1 MADTRRPRW
10 RALLVVGTLAL
21 GLTLD
26 RADAALI
33 PSVSQDLRGRP
44 LASFESQ
51 TLDGQP
57 FSSRDLVGKPVI
69 VNFFASWCPVCSM
82 ELKDLQALQPDL
94 RQRGVSVI
102 EVLVDPV
109 ETPDTVDAARQQLA
123 RSPLPFPVVMMVP
136 ALRDVFG
143 YEGFPATYFVK
154 ADGTFSTTL
163 FGYQPI
169 DRLRQVAL
177 EIAGQ
182 GAAATPSS
190 PVPSGGVGRH
200 PPWEKRPLLALVPA
214 LRDVFG
220 YEGFPATYFVKADGT
235 FSTTLFGYQPIEQ
248 LRQVASE
255 IAGEGAATTPS
266 SPVPSGGVGR
276 HPPWEKRPLLALV
289 PAPWAQWHPLLVHF
303 PIALLVLEAVFVCAL
318 LVRPNERA
326 AQYSAWLLWAAV
338 ASLVPTILTGI
349 RDAGA
354 DLGGDSPF
362 WNGLHDRLTHLFRL
376 ESSVSLHVLFGLA
389 VTLIAFGRLAWR
401 LRAGDRILRGGQ
413 RMAFTLVTLLGV
425 WLLFGGGQVG
435 GGISHR

>member
-1 MADTRRPRW
+1 MMRERTHARRRRW
-10 RALLVVGTLAL
+10 RALFVAGTVAI
-21 GLTLD
+21 GLSVD
-26 RADAALI
+26 DADAALI
-33 PSVSQDLRGRP
+33 PSVSEALRGRP
-44 LASFESQ
+44 LSSFESQ

-82 ELKDLQALQPDL
+82 ELKDLQTLQPDL

-123 RSPLPFPVVMMVP
+123 RNPLPFPVVMMVP

-169 DRLRQVAL
+169 
-177 EIAGQ
+177 
-182 GAAATPSS
+182 
-190 PVPSGGVGRH
+190 
-200 PPWEKRPLLALVPA
+200 
-214 LRDVFG
+214 
-220 YEGFPATYFVKADGT
+220 
-235 FSTTLFGYQPIEQ
+235 EQ
-248 LRQVASE
+248 LREVASE
-255 IAGEGAATTPS
+255 IAGGGAATTTAPPS
-266 SPVPSGGVGR
+266 TPAPSGGVGR

-318 LVRPNERA
+318 LVRPNERM
-326 AQYSAWLLWAAV
+326 AQFSTWLLGAAV
-338 ASLVPTILTGI
+338 VSLVPTILTGI

-354 DLGGDSPF
+354 DLGPDSPF

-389 VTLIAFGRLAWR
+389 VTLIAVGRLAWR
-401 LRAGDRILRGGQ
+401 AWAGDRVLRGGQ
-413 RMAFTLVTLLGV
+413 RIAFALVTLLGLWV
-425 WLLFGGGQVG
+425 LFGGGQVG

>member
-1 MADTRRPRW
+1 MMAKSDMRSRRW
-10 RALLVVGTLAL
+10 QVVLVAGTIAI
-21 GLTLD
+21 GLTVD
-26 RADAALI
+26 GTDAALI
-33 PSVSQDLRGRP
+33 PSISGELRGRP
-44 LASFESQ
+44 LPSFESH

-82 ELKDLQALQPDL
+82 ELKDLQTLQPDL
-94 RQRGVSVI
+94 RQHGVSVI

-109 ETPDTVDAARQQLA
+109 ETPDTVDEAREQLA
-123 RSPLPFPVVMMVP
+123 RNPLPFPVVMMMP
-136 ALRDVFG
+136 ALRDVF
-143 YEGFPATYFVK
+143 A
-154 ADGTFSTTL
+154 
-163 FGYQPI
+163 
-169 DRLRQVAL
+169 
-177 EIAGQ
+177 
-182 GAAATPSS
+182 
-190 PVPSGGVGRH
+190 
-200 PPWEKRPLLALVPA
+200 
-214 LRDVFG
+214 

-248 LRQVASE
+248 LRQVAWE
-255 IAGEGAATTPS
+255 IAGQGAETTIAPPS

-303 PIALLVLEAVFVCAL
+303 PIALLVLEAAFVCAL
-318 LVRPNERA
+318 LVRPSERL
-326 AQYSAWLLWAAV
+326 AQFSTWLLGAAV

-354 DLGGDSPF
+354 DLGPDSPF

-389 VTLIAFGRLAWR
+389 LTLIAVGRLGWR
-401 LRAGDRILRGGQ
+401 LRASDRILRGGQ
-413 RMAFTLVTLLGV
+413 RMAFTLVTLLGLWV
-425 WLLFGGGQVG
+425 LFGGGQVG

>member
-10 RALLVVGTLAL
+10 RALLVVGTLAI
-21 GLTLD
+21 GLIVD
-26 RADAALI
+26 DAAAALI
-33 PSVSQDLRGRP
+33 PSVSNELRGRP
-44 LASFESQ
+44 LPNFESQ

-123 RSPLPFPVVMMVP
+123 RNPLPFPVVMMVP

-154 ADGTFSTTL
+154 
-163 FGYQPI
+163 P
-169 DRLRQVAL
+169 
-177 EIAGQ
+177 
-182 GAAATPSS
+182 
-190 PVPSGGVGRH
+190 
-200 PPWEKRPLLALVPA
+200 
-214 LRDVFG
+214 
-220 YEGFPATYFVKADGT
+220 DGT
-235 FSTTLFGYQPIEQ
+235 FSTTLFGYQPIEE

-266 SPVPSGGVGR
+266 SPVTSGGVGR
-276 HPPWEKRPLLALV
+276 HPPWEKR
-289 PAPWAQWHPLLVHF
+289 PLLVHF

-318 LVRPNERA
+318 LVRPNERL
-326 AQYSAWLLWAAV
+326 AQSSTWLLGAAV
-338 ASLVPTILTGI
+338 VTLVPTILTGI

-354 DLGGDSPF
+354 DLGTDSPF

-413 RMAFTLVTLLGV
+413 RMAFILVTLLGLWV
-425 WLLFGGGQVG
+425 LFGGGQVG

>member
-1 MADTRRPRW
+1 MRGRKTDTCRRRW
-10 RALLVVGTLAL
+10 RALLVVGTLAI
-21 GLTLD
+21 GLTVD
-26 RADAALI
+26 GADAALI
-33 PSVSQDLRGRP
+33 PSVSEELRGRP
-44 LASFESQ
+44 LPSFESQ

-82 ELKDLQALQPDL
+82 ELKDLQSLQPDL

-123 RSPLPFPVVMMVP
+123 RNPLPFPVVMMVP

-169 DRLRQVAL
+169 DQVRQVAL
-177 EIAGQ
+177 EIAGE
-182 GAAATPSS
+182 GAATPSS

-214 LRDVFG
+214 
-220 YEGFPATYFVKADGT
+220 
-235 FSTTLFGYQPIEQ
+235 S
-248 LRQVASE
+248 
-255 IAGEGAATTPS
+255 
-266 SPVPSGGVGR
+266 
-276 HPPWEKRPLLALV
+276 
-289 PAPWAQWHPLLVHF
+289 WAQWHPLLVHF

-318 LVRPNERA
+318 LLRPNERV
-326 AQYSAWLLWAAV
+326 AQLSTWLLGAAV
-338 ASLVPTILTGI
+338 ASLVPTVLTGI

-354 DLGGDSPF
+354 DLGPDSPF

-413 RMAFTLVTLLGV
+413 RMAFTLVTLLGL

>member
-1 MADTRRPRW
+1 MIETGDARRRW
-10 RALLVVGTLAL
+10 CALFVAVTIAT
-21 GLTLD
+21 GLTVGG
-26 RADAALI
+26 AESALI
-33 PSVSQDLRGRP
+33 PSVAEDLRGRP
-44 LASFESQ
+44 LPSFESQ
-51 TLDGQP
+51 TLDGRP
-57 FSSRDLVGKPVI
+57 FSSRDLLGKPVI

-82 ELKDLQALQPDL
+82 ELKDLQTLQPEL
-94 RQRGVSVI
+94 RQRGISVV

-123 RSPLPFPVVMMVP
+123 RNPLPFPVVMMVP

-143 YEGFPATYFVK
+143 YEGFPATY
-154 ADGTFSTTL
+154 L
-163 FGYQPI
+163 
-169 DRLRQVAL
+169 
-177 EIAGQ
+177 
-182 GAAATPSS
+182 
-190 PVPSGGVGRH
+190 
-200 PPWEKRPLLALVPA
+200 
-214 LRDVFG
+214 
-220 YEGFPATYFVKADGT
+220 VKADGT

-276 HPPWEKRPLLALV
+276 HPPWEKRPLLALL

-318 LVRPNERA
+318 LVRPNERV
-326 AQYSAWLLWAAV
+326 AQFSVGLLGAAV
-338 ASLVPTILTGI
+338 ASLVPTVLTGI

-354 DLGGDSPF
+354 DLGPDSPF

-389 VTLIAFGRLAWR
+389 LTLIAVGRLAWR

-413 RMAFTLVTLLGV
+413 RIAFTLVTLLGL

-435 GGISHR
+435 GGLSHR

>member
-1 MADTRRPRW
+1 VQCVTFRRRRRW
-10 RALLVVGTLAL
+10 RALLVVGTLAI
-21 GLTLD
+21 GLTVD

-33 PSVSQDLRGRP
+33 PSVSEELRGRP
-44 LASFESQ
+44 LPSFESQ

-82 ELKDLQALQPDL
+82 ELKDLQTLQPDL
-94 RQRGVSVI
+94 RQHGVSVI

-169 DRLRQVAL
+169 DQMRQVAL

-182 GAAATPSS
+182 GAAA
-190 PVPSGGVGRH
+190 
-200 PPWEKRPLLALVPA
+200 
-214 LRDVFG
+214 
-220 YEGFPATYFVKADGT
+220 
-235 FSTTLFGYQPIEQ
+235 
-248 LRQVASE
+248 
-255 IAGEGAATTPS
+255 TPS

-303 PIALLVLEAVFVCAL
+303 PIALLVLEAVCVCAL
-318 LVRPNERA
+318 LVRPNERV
-326 AQYSAWLLWAAV
+326 AQYSTWLLGAAV

-354 DLGGDSPF
+354 DLGPDSPF
-362 WNGLHDRLTHLFRL
+362 WTGLNDRLTHLFRL

-389 VTLIAFGRLAWR
+389 LTLIAVGRLAWR

-413 RMAFTLVTLLGV
+413 RIAFTLVTLLGL

>member
-1 MADTRRPRW
+1 MMRERTHARRRRW
-10 RALLVVGTLAL
+10 RALFVAGTVAI
-21 GLTLD
+21 GLSVD
-26 RADAALI
+26 DADAALI
-33 PSVSQDLRGRP
+33 PSVSEALRGRP
-44 LASFESQ
+44 LSSFESQ

-82 ELKDLQALQPDL
+82 ELKDLQTLQPDL

-123 RSPLPFPVVMMVP
+123 RNPLPFPVVMMVP

-169 DRLRQVAL
+169 D
-177 EIAGQ
+177 
-182 GAAATPSS
+182 
-190 PVPSGGVGRH
+190 
-200 PPWEKRPLLALVPA
+200 
-214 LRDVFG
+214 
-220 YEGFPATYFVKADGT
+220 
-235 FSTTLFGYQPIEQ
+235 Q

-255 IAGEGAATTPS
+255 VAGEGAATPPS

-303 PIALLVLEAVFVCAL
+303 PIALLVLEAVFVCGL
-318 LVRPNERA
+318 LVRPNERVA
-326 AQYSAWLLWAAV
+326 RLSTWLLGAAV

-354 DLGGDSPF
+354 DLGPDSPF

-389 VTLIAFGRLAWR
+389 LTLIAVVRLGWR
-401 LRAGDRILRGGQ
+401 LRAGDRILRSGQ
-413 RMAFTLVTLLGV
+413 RMAFTLVTLLGLWV
-425 WLLFGGGQVG
+425 LFGGGQVG

>member
-1 MADTRRPRW
+1 MIVKKTDTRRRLW
-10 RALLVVGTLAL
+10 RTLLVAGIAAIGV
-21 GLTLD
+21 D
-26 RADAALI
+26 DADAALI
-33 PSVSQDLRGRP
+33 PSVSEALRGRP
-44 LASFESQ
+44 LPSFESQ

-57 FSSRDLVGKPVI
+57 FSSRVLIGKPVI

-82 ELKDLQALQPDL
+82 ELKDLQTLQPDL

-136 ALRDVFG
+136 ALRDAFG
-143 YEGFPATYFVK
+143 YDGFPATYFVK
-154 ADGTFSTTL
+154 
-163 FGYQPI
+163 P
-169 DRLRQVAL
+169 
-177 EIAGQ
+177 
-182 GAAATPSS
+182 
-190 PVPSGGVGRH
+190 
-200 PPWEKRPLLALVPA
+200 
-214 LRDVFG
+214 
-220 YEGFPATYFVKADGT
+220 DGT

-248 LRQVASE
+248 LRQVAFE
-255 IAGEGAATTPS
+255 IAGEGAETTTAPPS
-266 SPVPSGGVGR
+266 SPVPSGGIGR

-318 LVRPNERA
+318 LVRPNERVA
-326 AQYSAWLLWAAV
+326 HLSTWLLGAAV
-338 ASLVPTILTGI
+338 VSLVPTILTGI

-354 DLGGDSPF
+354 DLGPDSPF

-389 VTLIAFGRLAWR
+389 LTLIAVGRLGWR
-401 LRAGDRILRGGQ
+401 LRASDRILRGGQ
-413 RMAFTLVTLLGV
+413 RIAFTLVTLLGL

>member
-10 RALLVVGTLAL
+10 RALLVVGTLAI
-21 GLTLD
+21 GLTVD
-26 RADAALI
+26 RAGAALI
-33 PSVSQDLRGRP
+33 PSVSEELRGRP

-82 ELKDLQALQPDL
+82 ELKDLQTLQPDL

-123 RSPLPFPVVMMVP
+123 RNPLPFPVVMMVP

-154 ADGTFSTTL
+154 
-163 FGYQPI
+163 P
-169 DRLRQVAL
+169 
-177 EIAGQ
+177 
-182 GAAATPSS
+182 
-190 PVPSGGVGRH
+190 
-200 PPWEKRPLLALVPA
+200 
-214 LRDVFG
+214 
-220 YEGFPATYFVKADGT
+220 DGT
-235 FSTTLFGYQPIEQ
+235 FSTTLFGYQPIEE
-248 LRQVASE
+248 LRQVVLE

-266 SPVPSGGVGR
+266 SPVPSRGVGR

-318 LVRPNERA
+318 LVRPNERL
-326 AQYSAWLLWAAV
+326 AQSSTWLLGAAV
-338 ASLVPTILTGI
+338 VTLVPTILTGI

-354 DLGGDSPF
+354 DLGPDSPF

-413 RMAFTLVTLLGV
+413 RMAFILVTLLGLWV
-425 WLLFGGGQVG
+425 LFGGGQVG

>member
-1 MADTRRPRW
+1 MRRVASGRRAPEGRRWRKTDTRRRRW
-10 RALLVVGTLAL
+10 RALLVVGTLAI
-21 GLTLD
+21 GLTVD
-26 RADAALI
+26 RAEAALI
-33 PSVSQDLRGRP
+33 PSVSEALRGRP
-44 LASFESQ
+44 LPSFESQ

-82 ELKDLQALQPDL
+82 ELKDLQTLQPDL

-136 ALRDVFG
+136 ALRDAFG
-143 YEGFPATYFVK
+143 YDGFPATYFVK
-154 ADGTFSTTL
+154 
-163 FGYQPI
+163 P
-169 DRLRQVAL
+169 
-177 EIAGQ
+177 
-182 GAAATPSS
+182 
-190 PVPSGGVGRH
+190 
-200 PPWEKRPLLALVPA
+200 
-214 LRDVFG
+214 
-220 YEGFPATYFVKADGT
+220 DGT

-248 LRQVASE
+248 LRQVTWE
-255 IAGEGAATTPS
+255 IAGERAETTTAPPS
-266 SPVPSGGVGR
+266 APVPSGGVGR

-318 LVRPNERA
+318 LVRPNERVA
-326 AQYSAWLLWAAV
+326 HLSTWLLGAAV
-338 ASLVPTILTGI
+338 VSLVPTILTGI

-354 DLGGDSPF
+354 DLGPDSPF

-389 VTLIAFGRLAWR
+389 VTLIAFYRRDWPA
-401 LRAGDRILRGGQ
+401 RAGERILRGRQ
-413 RMAFTLVTLLGV
+413 RIAFALVTLLRLWV
-425 WLLFGGGQVG
+425 LFGGGQAG

>member
-1 MADTRRPRW
+1 MMIMKPDTRRRLW
-10 RALLVVGTLAL
+10 RTLLVAGTLAI
-21 GLTLD
+21 GLSVD
-26 RADAALI
+26 DAAAALI
-33 PSVSQDLRGRP
+33 PSVSNELRGRP
-44 LASFESQ
+44 LPSFESQ

-94 RQRGVSVI
+94 RQRGVPVI

-123 RSPLPFPVVMMVP
+123 RNPLPFPVVMMVP
-136 ALRDVFG
+136 AF
-143 YEGFPATYFVK
+143 
-154 ADGTFSTTL
+154 
-163 FGYQPI
+163 
-169 DRLRQVAL
+169 
-177 EIAGQ
+177 
-182 GAAATPSS
+182 
-190 PVPSGGVGRH
+190 
-200 PPWEKRPLLALVPA
+200 
-214 LRDVFG
+214 RDVFG

-248 LRQVASE
+248 MRQAAWE
-255 IAGEGAATTPS
+255 IAGEGAETTTAPS
-266 SPVPSGGVGR
+266 SSPPPSGGVGR
-276 HPPWEKRPLLALV
+276 HPAWEKRPLLALV

-318 LVRPNERA
+318 LVRPNERM
-326 AQYSAWLLWAAV
+326 AQFSTWLLGAAV
-338 ASLVPTILTGI
+338 VSLVPTILTGI

-354 DLGGDSPF
+354 DLGPDSPF

-401 LRAGDRILRGGQ
+401 VRAGDRILGGGQ
-413 RMAFTLVTLLGV
+413 RMAFTLVTLLGLWV
-425 WLLFGGGQVG
+425 LFGGGQVG

>member
-1 MADTRRPRW
+1 MMEKTRTRRRRW
-10 RALLVVGTLAL
+10 RALLIAGTVAV
-21 GLTLD
+21 GLTVD
-26 RADAALI
+26 GADAALI
-33 PSVSQDLRGRP
+33 PSVSQELRGRP
-44 LASFESQ
+44 LPSFESQ

-57 FSSRDLVGKPVI
+57 FSSSDLVGKPVI

-82 ELKDLQALQPDL
+82 ELKDLQTLQPDL
-94 RQRGVSVI
+94 RQHGVSVI

-109 ETPDTVDAARQQLA
+109 ETPDTVDAARLQLA
-123 RSPLPFPVVMMVP
+123 RNPLPFPVVMM
-136 ALRDVFG
+136 G
-143 YEGFPATYFVK
+143 
-154 ADGTFSTTL
+154 
-163 FGYQPI
+163 
-169 DRLRQVAL
+169 
-177 EIAGQ
+177 
-182 GAAATPSS
+182 
-190 PVPSGGVGRH
+190 
-200 PPWEKRPLLALVPA
+200 PA

-248 LRQVASE
+248 LREVASE
-255 IAGEGAATTPS
+255 IAGGGVAATTAPPS
-266 SPVPSGGVGR
+266 TPVPSGGVGR

-318 LVRPNERA
+318 LVRPNERV
-326 AQYSAWLLWAAV
+326 AQFSTWLLGAAV

-354 DLGGDSPF
+354 DLGPDSPF

-389 VTLIAFGRLAWR
+389 LTLIAVGRLGWR

-413 RMAFTLVTLLGV
+413 RMAFTLVTLLGLWV
-425 WLLFGGGQVG
+425 LFAGGQVG

>member
-1 MADTRRPRW
+1 MRKTDTRRRLW
-10 RALLVVGTLAL
+10 RTLLVAGTFAI
-21 GLTLD
+21 GLTVD

-33 PSVSQDLRGRP
+33 PSVSEELRGRP
-44 LASFESQ
+44 LPSFESQ

-82 ELKDLQALQPDL
+82 ELKDLQSLQPDL

-123 RSPLPFPVVMMVP
+123 RNPLPFPVVMMAP

-154 ADGTFSTTL
+154 ANGTFSTTL

-169 DRLRQVAL
+169 DQVRQVAL

-182 GAAATPSS
+182 GAAA
-190 PVPSGGVGRH
+190 
-200 PPWEKRPLLALVPA
+200 
-214 LRDVFG
+214 
-220 YEGFPATYFVKADGT
+220 
-235 FSTTLFGYQPIEQ
+235 
-248 LRQVASE
+248 
-255 IAGEGAATTPS
+255 TPS

-318 LVRPNERA
+318 LVRPNERV
-326 AQYSAWLLWAAV
+326 AQLSAWLLWAAV
-338 ASLVPTILTGI
+338 ACLVPTVLTGI

-354 DLGGDSPF
+354 DLGPDSPF
-362 WNGLHDRLTHLFRL
+362 WTGLNDRLTHLFRL

-389 VTLIAFGRLAWR
+389 LTLIAVGRLGWR
-401 LRAGDRILRGGQ
+401 LQAGDRILRGGQ
-413 RMAFTLVTLLGV
+413 RMAFTLVTLLGLWV
-425 WLLFGGGQVG
+425 LFGGGQVG

>member
-1 MADTRRPRW
+1 MMRERTHARRRRW
-10 RALLVVGTLAL
+10 RALFVAGTVAI
-21 GLTLD
+21 GLSVD
-26 RADAALI
+26 DADAALI
-33 PSVSQDLRGRP
+33 PSVSEALRGRP
-44 LASFESQ
+44 LSSFESQ

-82 ELKDLQALQPDL
+82 ELKDLQTLQPDL

-169 DRLRQVAL
+169 
-177 EIAGQ
+177 
-182 GAAATPSS
+182 
-190 PVPSGGVGRH
+190 
-200 PPWEKRPLLALVPA
+200 
-214 LRDVFG
+214 
-220 YEGFPATYFVKADGT
+220 
-235 FSTTLFGYQPIEQ
+235 EQ

-276 HPPWEKRPLLALV
+276 HPPWEKRPLLALL

-318 LVRPNERA
+318 LVRPNVRL
-326 AQYSAWLLWAAV
+326 AQSSTWLLAAAV

-401 LRAGDRILRGGQ
+401 LRAGDRILRSGQ
-413 RMAFTLVTLLGV
+413 RMAFTLVTLLGIWV
-425 WLLFGGGQVG
+425 LFGGGQVG